1 MENDVNI
8 FIIRHGQS
16 EANLKTYN
24 EIKEDC
30 KIKLTNEGHM
40 QAEEAGKFLSQ
51 TIPQNEIN
59 DSIIISSTYLR
70 ALQTTQQINK
80 SLNIKTTKDSRL
92 VEFDRGIFIKCKYSE
107 RKLKYPKEFQEYQN
121 MQHSKDKFFAK
132 PPEGESGLDVYRRVR
147 PITFELK
154 HLCKQG
160 IKNVIIVSHNDT
172 MRVLTMAL
180 MDYDKLWYYKENA
193 VQNCSI
199 RKIELKDNKYYDKG
213 YIYKGYFDN
222 KQSNKKQTTDLTK

>member
-1 MENDVNI
+1 MNI
-8 FIIRHGQS
+8 YIIRHGQS

-30 KIKLTNEGHM
+30 KVELTNEGRT

-51 TIPQNEIN
+51 TIPQNEIK
-59 DSIIISSTYLR
+59 DSIIITSTYLR

-107 RKLKYPKEFQEYQN
+107 RKLKFPKEFQEYQN
-121 MQHSKDKFFAK
+121 MQHSKNKFFAK
-132 PPEGESGLDVYRRVR
+132 PPEGESGADVYRRVR
-147 PITFELK
+147 PITYELK
-154 HLCKQG
+154 QLCKQG
-160 IKNVIIVSHNDT
+160 VKNVIIVSHHDT
-172 MRVLTMAL
+172 MKVLTLAL
-180 MDYDKLWYYKENA
+180 MDYDKLWYCKENS

-199 RKIELKDNKYYDKG
+199 RKIELQNNKYYDKG
-213 YIYKGYFDN
+213 YIYKGYFKN
-222 KQSNKKQTTDLTK
+222 SQSNMKLGTDLTK